1 MPLSAHATGKD
12 AEVLDEAV
20 NLIVGPRADATHRQ
34 AINSGH
40 DLGAE
45 SIGINVIP
53 LRTFATLTIRMATL
67 AEVEGMAHFS
77 AFIQISIRAILRTW
91 RMMRKQ
97 KNPAGVALGR
107 LGGLRDGPAR
117 AKMLTAAE

>member
-1 MPLSAHATGKD
+1 
-12 AEVLDEAV
+12 
-20 NLIVGPRADATHRQ
+20 
-34 AINSGH
+34 
-40 DLGAE
+40 
-45 SIGINVIP
+45 
-53 LRTFATLTIRMATL
+53 
-67 AEVEGMAHFS
+67 MAHFS